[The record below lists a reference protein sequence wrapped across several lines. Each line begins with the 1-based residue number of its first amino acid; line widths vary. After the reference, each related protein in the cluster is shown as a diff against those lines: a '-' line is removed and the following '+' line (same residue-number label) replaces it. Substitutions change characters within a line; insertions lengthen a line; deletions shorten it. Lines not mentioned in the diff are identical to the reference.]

1 MQNGLES
8 PQSFGFA
15 LKKENEKI
23 SQGGDHNVNLKLIIM
38 GKICK
43 EGELWYLHH
52 VGTGLHWCEP
62 LEAASFILGGAD
74 AGEGVTCAPLALQTV
89 QHVRAY
95 KYVHSARTNAY
106 VPCTRRNVCIPCV
119 HICMCNLCARRVIR
133 DHAASCGTKCIRRT
147 LAPTPYCHQ
156 DCPQQPFPGVAGAD
170 GLQETP
176 VPCSSLENLLDRRAV
191 PTQAAR

>member
-1 MQNGLES
+1 MSAKVLQNGLES
-8 PQSFGFA
+8 PQSFDFA

-23 SQGGDHNVNLKLIIM
+23 SQGGDHNVKLKLIM
-38 GKICK
+38 MRKICK
-43 EGELWYLHH
+43 EEELWYLHH

-95 KYVHSARTNAY
+95 KYVHSARTNVC
-106 VPCTRRNVCIPCV
+106 VPCP
-119 HICMCNLCARRVIR
+119 HICVCNLCARRVIR
-133 DHAASCGTKCIRRT
+133 DHAASCGTKCNGRT
-147 LAPTPYCHQ
+147 LAPPPCCHH

-170 GLQETP
+170 GPQETP
-176 VPCSSLENLLDRRAV
+176 VPSSSLENLLDRGAV
-191 PTQAAR
+191 PTQGAR

>member
-1 MQNGLES
+1 M
-8 PQSFGFA
+8 
-15 LKKENEKI
+15 K
-23 SQGGDHNVNLKLIIM
+23 LKLIIM
-38 GKICK
+38 RKICK
-43 EGELWYLHH
+43 GEELWYLHH

-95 KYVHSARTNAY
+95 KYVHSARTNTYLPCARTNVC
-106 VPCTRRNVCIPCV
+106 VPCT

-147 LAPTPYCHQ
+147 LAPTPYYHQ